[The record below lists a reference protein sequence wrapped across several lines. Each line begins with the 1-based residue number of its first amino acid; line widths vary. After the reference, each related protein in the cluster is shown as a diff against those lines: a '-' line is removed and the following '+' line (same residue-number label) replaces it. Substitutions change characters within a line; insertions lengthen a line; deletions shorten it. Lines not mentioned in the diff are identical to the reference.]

1 MRRLQQV
8 CDISF
13 DSDGHLVLGPDGL
26 RPLGGPLPAAPGEAW
41 RVIWI
46 DDGGAAREWADRVPG
61 AEGAIGATVG
71 ERFCELQATA
81 RHVKYMLQRMQVDV
95 SIWFLL
101 ERPMEHRSLPPPPPP
116 AVEAV
121 AAVAAAENGRL
132 PMPPYWQLARA
143 LRAETAHTWLGATQA
158 LAAHVVFVLSEPMAM
173 LYFCSTFYYARMKD
187 RGVTDLGVGG
197 TTQVPPVPWCDSEL
211 EVGYSGWIGHWRL
224 ARAVEQRAAR
234 AQVVADAQAP
244 CGGRSL
250 RTYLGLQ
257 RRCWSS

>member
-8 CDISF
+8 CDLTF
-13 DSDGHLVLGPDGL
+13 DSDGRLVLGPDGL

-46 DDGGAAREWADRVPG
+46 DDGGAALEWADRVPD
-61 AEGAIGATVG
+61 AEGGSGVGATVG
-71 ERFCELQATA
+71 ERFREMQAEA

-101 ERPMEHRSLPPPPPP
+101 ERPMEHRSLPPPPP
-116 AVEAV
+116 AVEA
-121 AAVAAAENGRL
+121 AAGKNGRL
-132 PMPPYWQLARA
+132 PMPPYWHLARA

-158 LAAHVVFVLSEPMAM
+158 LAAHVVFVLAEPMAM

-197 TTQVPPVPWCDSEL
+197 TTQVPPVPPL
-211 EVGYSGWIGHWRL
+211 H
-224 ARAVEQRAAR
+224 
-234 AQVVADAQAP
+234 
-244 CGGRSL
+244 
-250 RTYLGLQ
+250 
-257 RRCWSS
+257 RRCMQCRR